1 MLFKQ
6 DELNSAIDEASR
18 LLDNSSYLTESES
31 VYDPTMVAI
40 RENSRL
46 GLNIIRLEDLVEYA
60 QCNGIS
66 DAGYAIDSI
75 CEANQVDMYT
85 LAFSIDE
92 VSAIYDPEMA
102 DTALVFKENG
112 AQVFAAPIS
121 SLNPVYQL
129 TSAVTDNMLEM
140 CGTEYEQAADSLLED
155 FINDN
160 YDSVLSEAA
169 IIDKMKTGAESVKNT
184 VLNAASNVKKTA
196 AEKLA
201 ALRKKLV
208 EYKEKAKHLAGVATQ
223 KCLKAIE
230 KIKQAIIYLKNKI
243 ASKVNK

>member
-1 MLFKQ
+1 
-6 DELNSAIDEASR
+6 
-18 LLDNSSYLTESES
+18 
-31 VYDPTMVAI
+31 
-40 RENSRL
+40 
-46 GLNIIRLEDLVEYA
+46 
-60 QCNGIS
+60 
-66 DAGYAIDSI
+66 
-75 CEANQVDMYT
+75 
-85 LAFSIDE
+85 
-92 VSAIYDPEMA
+92 
-102 DTALVFKENG
+102 
-112 AQVFAAPIS
+112 
-121 SLNPVYQL
+121 
-129 TSAVTDNMLEM
+129 M

-208 EYKEKAKHLAGVATQ
+208 EYKEKAKHLAGVAKQ